1 MRYRQRHTRE
11 RPLGFH
17 SETSSVP
24 YRAGLPDRTRH
35 EHGRVQRHRGSA
47 GQERDGLAHP
57 AGRGL
62 QPVRGD
68 REGVLGSPLYCLPAL
83 SATPPT
89 DRSRYEGA
97 TQEEKRDHGPH
108 HEGQRNCPPFGSSII
123 MRRVPSSIVPAE
135 KPAAAAATSTRDT
148 PTNTVVLTGGRI
160 PRPARLAP
168 LVSAS
173 VSCMIAH
180 ARKHRSEFR
189 SSRCLCRPSR
199 CRSRAAAR
207 P

>member
-108 HEGQRNCPPFGSSII
+108 HEGPEELSTVRVVDHNAACAVLNRACGEASRGRGDQHEGHPDEY
-123 MRRVPSSIVPAE
+123 RRSNRWADP
-135 KPAAAAATSTRDT
+135 
-148 PTNTVVLTGGRI
+148 
-160 PRPARLAP
+160 PAR
-168 LVSAS
+168 SARAFGIC
-173 VSCMIAH
+173 VGLLH
-180 ARKHRSEFR
+180 D
-189 SSRCLCRPSR
+189 RP
-199 CRSRAAAR
+199 C
-207 P
+207 